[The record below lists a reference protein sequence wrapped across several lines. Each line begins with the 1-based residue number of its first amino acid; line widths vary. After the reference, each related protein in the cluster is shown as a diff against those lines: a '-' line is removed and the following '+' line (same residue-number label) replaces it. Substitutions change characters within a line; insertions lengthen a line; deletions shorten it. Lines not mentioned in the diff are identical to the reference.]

1 MNDAWGQV
9 RAGTL
14 DLRYAE
20 ALYQYAQVL
29 RKLDKPTEAEAQL
42 AAFREITTKEPPR
55 NRP

>member
-1 MNDAWGQV
+1 VQTTSTAQSV
-9 RAGTL
+9 TL

-29 RKLDKPTEAEAQL
+29 RKLDKPAQAKAQL
-42 AAFREITTKEPPR
+42 AAFREITAKEPPR